1 MHILSLRSYEAKEQ
15 QLGDDE
21 EEHGVTFDLQNTQQ
35 TFLPFRVHIT
45 HQESTLHTCT
55 WTVPFCI
62 YVITV
67 LFFLILFL
75 FVFSSRHPLCPV
87 SVFFTL

>member
-45 HQESTLHTCT
+45 HQESILHTCT
-55 WTVPFCI
+55 
-62 YVITV
+62 
-67 LFFLILFL
+67 
-75 FVFSSRHPLCPV
+75 
-87 SVFFTL
+87 